1 MTELDLFGWVMVA
14 LCALM
19 IGINKTGIPGFG
31 ILFVPVMAMA
41 MPAKQSTGVTL
52 GMLILADLFAVVYY
66 RRRAVWIHIIR
77 LLPATLAGIVAG
89 YFVMGRITDEQLQ
102 PAIGAIVLAML
113 TIHFW
118 REKGGQAPRPEAG
131 LGASPQEAA
140 VPTQW
145 RFDFAH
151 HRWFGAI
158 MGFLAGFTTMLA
170 NAAGPVMIVYLLA
183 MRLPKIEFVGT
194 SAWFFFIVNWLKVPF
209 SLKLG
214 LIAPVSIK
222 MNLLMLPLI
231 AAGAV
236 LGIFALKK
244 IPQKIFEIT
253 VQVLALAAAIKLL
266 L

>member
-1 MTELDLFGWVMVA
+1 MMELDFYGWALVA

-41 MPAKQSTGVTL
+41 MPTKQSTGVTL

-66 RRRAVWIHIIR
+66 RRRALWIYIIR
-77 LLPATLAGIVAG
+77 LIPATFVGIVAG
-89 YFVMGRITDEQLQ
+89 FFVMGRISDEQLQ
-102 PAIGAIVLAML
+102 PVIGIIVLSML
-113 TIHFW
+113 AVNFW
-118 REKGGQAPRPEAG
+118 RNRKNDV
-131 LGASPQEAA
+131 EAA
-140 VPTQW
+140 IPTQW
-145 RFDFAH
+145 
-151 HRWFGAI
+151 WFGAI

-209 SLKLG
+209 SVKLG
-214 LIAPVSIK
+214 LIAPMSIK
-222 MNLLMLPLI
+222 MNLMMLPFI
-231 AAGAV
+231 AAGAIV
-236 LGIFALKK
+236 GIFALKK
-244 IPQKIFEIT
+244 MPQKIFEIT

-266 L
+266 F

>member
-1 MTELDLFGWVMVA
+1 MTGLDLYGWAIVA

-31 ILFVPVMAMA
+31 ILFVPLMAMA

-52 GMLILADLFAVVYY
+52 GMLILADVFAVIYY

-77 LLPATLAGIVAG
+77 LIPATFAGIVAG
-89 YFVMGRITDEQLQ
+89 YFVMGRISDEQLQ
-102 PAIGAIVLAML
+102 PTIGIIVLAML
-113 TIHFW
+113 AVNFW
-118 REKGGQAPRPEAG
+118 RNRKVNA
-131 LGASPQEAA
+131 EAA

-145 RFDFAH
+145 
-151 HRWFGAI
+151 WFGAI

-209 SLKLG
+209 SMNLE
-214 LIAPVSIK
+214 LISPESIK
-222 MNLLMLPLI
+222 MNLIVLPII
-231 AAGAV
+231 AAGAI

-244 IPQKIFEIT
+244 MPQKIFEIT
-253 VQVLALAAAIKLL
+253 IQVLALAAAIKLL
-266 L
+266 F